1 MMRGGPVLAV
11 DGPAAAGKG
20 TLAKRLAAELNLP
33 YLDTGLLYRA
43 VGRLVLDAG
52 QDPAAPAEDFARRL
66 TADDTQRKD
75 LRTQEVARAASL
87 VAAQPVVRSA
97 LVDTQRRFAQ
107 ARGGVLDGRDIGT
120 AIFPDADVK
129 LFITASPATR
139 ALRRFLQLGEDP
151 AADDAKA
158 RLAEMEAALKAR
170 DAADAG
176 REAAPMQVADD
187 AVVIET
193 DTLGADDVLAEALRV
208 VRERLGARV
217 A

>member
-1 MMRGGPVLAV
+1 MRGGPVLAV

-87 VAAQPVVRSA
+87 VAAQPGVRSA

-151 AADDAKA
+151 AADDAKV

>member
-1 MMRGGPVLAV
+1 MKRGGPVLAV

-66 TADDTQRKD
+66 TAEDTQRKD

-87 VAAQPVVRSA
+87 VAAQPGVRSA

>member
-52 QDPAAPAEDFARRL
+52 QDPAAPAEEFARTL
-66 TADDTQRKD
+66 KAEDTQRKD
-75 LRTQEVARAASL
+75 LRTQEVARAASQ
-87 VAAQPVVRSA
+87 VASQPAVRSA
-97 LVDTQRRFAQ
+97 LVETQRRFAQ

-139 ALRRFLQLGEDP
+139 ALRRFLQMGEDP
-151 AADDAKA
+151 KAEGATA
-158 RLAEMEAALKAR
+158 RLAEMAAALQAR

-176 REAAPMQVADD
+176 RQTAPMQVAAD

-193 DTLGADDVLAEALRV
+193 DTLSADAVLAEALRV
-208 VRERLGARV
+208 VQERLGTHAG
-217 A
+217 

>member
-1 MMRGGPVLAV
+1 MRGGPVLAV

-87 VAAQPVVRSA
+87 VAAQPAVRSA

-139 ALRRFLQLGEDP
+139 ALRRFLQLGEDL

-158 RLAEMEAALKAR
+158 RLAEMEAELKAR

>member
-1 MMRGGPVLAV
+1 MRGGPVLAV

-43 VGRLVLDAG
+43 VGRLVLDAE

-87 VAAQPVVRSA
+87 VAAQPGVRSA

>member
-1 MMRGGPVLAV
+1 MRGGPVLAV

-87 VAAQPVVRSA
+87 VAAQPGVRSA

-151 AADDAKA
+151 AADDAKV

-193 DTLGADDVLAEALRV
+193 DTLGADDVLAEALQV

>member
-87 VAAQPVVRSA
+87 VAAQPGVRSA

-151 AADDAKA
+151 AADDAKV

-193 DTLGADDVLAEALRV
+193 DTLGADDVLAEALQV

>member
-1 MMRGGPVLAV
+1 MRGGPVLAV

-87 VAAQPVVRSA
+87 VAAQPGVRSA

>member
-87 VAAQPVVRSA
+87 VAAQPGVRSA